1 MLKTNRTVLGVKL
14 INSYSKE
21 EEKGMKSAK
30 STRKLNVSSFCE
42 KENVKMLST
51 FNANAD
57 SKLKKKKLISRSIL
71 EKKRL
76 SSLAEETTLWTGLT
90 LPARCLRAYLL

>member
-1 MLKTNRTVLGVKL
+1 MKL

-57 SKLKKKKLISRSIL
+57 SKLKKKKLTVVSKPVVVQPKFKAVEIIQS
-71 EKKRL
+71 
-76 SSLAEETTLWTGLT
+76 EEED
-90 LPARCLRAYLL
+90 CF

>member
-57 SKLKKKKLISRSIL
+57 SKLKKKKLTVVSKPVVVQPKNIKLKAVEVIQSD
-71 EKKRL
+71 E
-76 SSLAEETTLWTGLT
+76 
-90 LPARCLRAYLL
+90 